1 MLLILTSKHDLAADY
16 LITELLERRLPYFRL
31 NAEELS
37 SCKFMFSKDGEHIVR
52 RISTHP
58 RTLDLDAVT
67 AVWYRRAM
75 HPVADQTLSQPERVF
90 TTGEL
95 RHLVFGLVFDP
106 CIKWVNPIDKVS
118 VAEHKLH
125 QLRVAS
131 SLGLQVPRTLVSAD
145 VDELRR
151 FALSNSNGTI
161 VKPIFHGLFFDGISR
176 HSIYTRRIDTDSLD
190 PDSLRSCPILLQEEI
205 PRVADVRATFIGSE
219 CFVADIRGDKSL
231 IDWRTPDVAV
241 NYETSC
247 LDGETE
253 VLCRQMLAQMG
264 LAYGAFDFIRMPNGA
279 LIFLELNPTGE
290 WAWLEETLH
299 FPMRDAFIRLFFGD
313 QP

>member
-1 MLLILTSKHDLAADY
+1 MLLILTSKHDLTVDY
-16 LITELLERRLPYFRL
+16 LITELLDRRLPYFRL

-37 SCKFMFSKDGEHIVR
+37 SCRFTFWKNDDHIVR

-75 HPVADQTLSQPERVF
+75 HPIADQTLSQPEQLF

-106 CIKWVNPIDKVS
+106 CITWVNPIDKVS
-118 VAEHKLH
+118 VAEHKLY
-125 QLRVAS
+125 QLQIAS

-145 VDELRR
+145 IDELRS

-161 VKPIFHGLFFDGISR
+161 VKPIFHGLFFDGISH
-176 HSIYTRRIDTDSLD
+176 HSIYTRRIDADSLD
-190 PDSLRSCPILLQEEI
+190 PNSLRSCPILLQEEI

-231 IDWRTPDVAV
+231 VDWRDPNIAV
-241 NYETSC
+241 NYDVSTLDNET
-247 LDGETE
+247 G
-253 VLCRQMLAQMG
+253 VLCRRMLAQMG
-264 LAYGAFDFIRMPNGA
+264 LTYGAFDFIRTPEGN

-290 WAWLEETLH
+290 WAWLEERLH
-299 FPMRDAFIRLFFGD
+299 FPMRNAFIRLFFGD
-313 QP
+313 RI